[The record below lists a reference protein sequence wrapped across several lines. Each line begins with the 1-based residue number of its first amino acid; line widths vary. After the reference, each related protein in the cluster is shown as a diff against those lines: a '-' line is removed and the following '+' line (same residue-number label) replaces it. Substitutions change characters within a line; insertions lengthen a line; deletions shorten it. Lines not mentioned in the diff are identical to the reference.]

1 MDGMEL
7 LFRSKSWWPKTRRSK
22 TMSRDSERIILLVV
36 IAAVIILAV
45 GTISMMAM
53 MGGYGWAGCDWNGMG
68 SGMMGPGMMG
78 WGGIGYG
85 WWMPLV
91 GVIFLVVLIV
101 GLYLVFSAYRRP
113 ERLATTALEIL
124 KERYAKGEITEEQY
138 QRMKNEI
145 Q

>member
-1 MDGMEL
+1 MGRE
-7 LFRSKSWWPKTRRSK
+7 
-22 TMSRDSERIILLVV
+22 SERIILLVV

-53 MGGYGWAGCDWNGMG
+53 MGGYGWAGCGWNGMG

-101 GLYLVFSAYRRP
+101 GLYLVFSADRRP

>member
-1 MDGMEL
+1 MG
-7 LFRSKSWWPKTRRSK
+7 
-22 TMSRDSERIILLVV
+22 RIILLVV

-113 ERLATTALEIL
+113 ERLATTALDIL

>member
-1 MDGMEL
+1 MG
-7 LFRSKSWWPKTRRSK
+7 
-22 TMSRDSERIILLVV
+22 RIILLVV

-53 MGGYGWAGCDWNGMG
+53 MGGYGWAGCGWNGMG

-91 GVIFLVVLIV
+91 GVVFLVVLIV

-113 ERLATTALEIL
+113 ERLATTALDIL